1 MQFQEFFVTHA
12 GQAGLSAV
20 LTEYILVVTFFS
32 FFAMTIFSLATKGSV
47 SPEHRTS
54 SVLTAII
61 CFVAGCS
68 YVVIRTYYHAM
79 LETLVKTPDAGA
91 RHDLLYTSYLAIG
104 QYRYMDWMVTTPL
117 LLVKNVLLLKLKPSR
132 VAGTLF
138 VLVTADILMILTGYI
153 GEQQISADGAMLA
166 GPHYLWGTISTIFY
180 LVIPVIL
187 YRIYQQ
193 YAAQAEPEERRAYR
207 WLAWATVTTWGVY
220 PLGYLVPALYPQA
233 DLNWVHIAFSVADV
247 YNKVGLGIVAYLA
260 AAKLMEKTVPKEE
273 VMAGRT
279 VG

>member
-1 MQFQEFFVTHA
+1 MHFQEFFVTHA
-12 GQAGLSAV
+12 GQAGLSSV

-32 FFAMTIFSLATKGSV
+32 FFGMTIFSLATKGSV

-79 LETLVKTPDAGA
+79 LETLVQTPDAGA
-91 RHDLLYTSYLAIG
+91 RHNLLYTSYLAIG

-132 VAGTLF
+132 VPGTLF

-153 GEQQISADGAMLA
+153 GEQQIDANGAMIA
-166 GPHYLWGTISTIFY
+166 GPHYFWGTLSTLFY

-187 YRIYQQ
+187 YRVYQQ
-193 YAAQAEPEERRAYR
+193 HAVGAEHEERRAYR

-273 VMAGRT
+273 VQAGRT